1 VLRFDYLA
9 LTRGPLVYATRLVD
23 GYKVDETLRIPD
35 APPEQWLSE
44 SITPAG
50 VPQLELQPLGRPAL
64 RYEPYFLADGRR
76 DGSWRLTWLSL
87 APAIDGTTNNL

>member
-1 VLRFDYLA
+1 
-9 LTRGPLVYATRLVD
+9 
-23 GYKVDETLRIPD
+23 
-35 APPEQWLSE
+35 
-44 SITPAG
+44 

-87 APAIDGTTNNL
+87 APAIDGTTQ